1 MKRAPIP
8 PRQTLKSK
16 YGIDPSLLKKRGAEL
31 PGICSLR
38 TTDLFPDQPEVIYPN
53 EQKGIM
59 AIREETQRM
68 MGRVD
73 LSKIK
78 PRDSVNVLCSHHGF
92 TLLGGEPYAEMLRTI
107 RDVVAERTGCAR
119 ISLRV
124 GQGLRYREGEEFIRR
139 FKLDS
144 HFTNT
149 SALAPIDAGVPIET
163 EIGTL
168 YGTKKAYDADWIIHT
183 HNSDVREIHFHRM
196 VDRAVKPF
204 GMSYA
209 RLETRSGY
217 HQNLGPRAAN
227 FMARAIFDSDFVQKK
242 YVCTAFLM
250 VAPSGIVAVDC
261 DNDLYALND
270 RVVIAG
276 MKYYGK
282 IVTLLGSIDS
292 CVAVLDF
299 PAPVPY
305 VFSGGLIYGN
315 FLGARH
321 DLFDLEKPLPSYT
334 FYTEAYYGHG
344 DRHLTH
350 HVPGINPALKMT
362 VHNYAFIGYPSEFF
376 AAKVPT
382 VVVGRAQA
390 NLFRHDPQS
399 TAYMDHA
406 VTADDLDGAVKF
418 ATRLAGTNNI
428 LIFDGAVGGVNMSE
442 SLADI
447 FLKVAPEVSRRVDQE
462 LLPRWLKQRGMDP
475 GVLAAWRTRKYPLA
489 A

>member
-1 MKRAPIP
+1 MKREPIP
-8 PRQTLKSK
+8 PREPRVSS
-16 YGIDPSLLKKRGAEL
+16 YGIDPALIKKRGAEL

-38 TTDLFPDQPEVIYPN
+38 IVDLFPDQPEAIYPG
-53 EQKGIM
+53 ERGI
-59 AIREETQRM
+59 AAVREETRQRM
-68 MGRVD
+68 ARVD

-78 PRDSVNVLCSHHGF
+78 PGHSVNVLCSHHGF

-107 RDVVAERTGCAR
+107 RDVVAERTGCRR
-119 ISLRV
+119 INLRV
-124 GQGLRYREGEEFIRR
+124 GQGLRYREGEEYIRS

-144 HFTNT
+144 YFSNT
-149 SALAPIDAGVPIET
+149 AAIAPIDKGIPIET

-168 YGTKKAYDADWIIHT
+168 YGIRKAYDADWIIHT

-227 FMARAIFDSDFVQKK
+227 FMARAIFDSDLVQRK

-250 VAPSGIVAVDC
+250 VAPSGVVAVDC

-282 IVTLLGSIDS
+282 IVTLLGSIDE
-292 CVAVLDF
+292 CIAVLDF

-305 VFSGGLIYGN
+305 VFSAGLIYGN

-321 DLFDLEKPLPSYT
+321 DLFDLERPLLSYT

-344 DRHLTH
+344 ERRLTD
-350 HVPGINPALKMT
+350 HVPGINPALRMT
-362 VHNYAFIGYPSEFF
+362 VHNYAMIGYPSEFF

-382 VVVGRAQA
+382 VVVGREQA
-390 NLFRHDPQS
+390 DLFRRDPQS
-399 TAYMDHA
+399 TGYMNHA
-406 VTADDLDGAVKF
+406 VIANSLDAAVEFAHRVTGTDKF
-418 ATRLAGTNNI
+418 
-428 LIFDGAVGGVNMSE
+428 LIFDGAAGGINVSE
-442 SLADI
+442 ALADDFI
-447 FLKVAPEVSRRVDQE
+447 KVAPEVSRKVDQE
-462 LLPRWLKQRGMDP
+462 LLPRWLRQRGMDP
-475 GVLAAWRTRKYPLA
+475 SILALWRGRKYPLTA
-489 A
+489 